1 MTVSP
6 FSNPAAGAADAGAAY
21 TRALLDMLGDRE
33 PLEVLAELP
42 QRIEAR
48 LAGVDDARIR
58 RPEAPGKWS
67 ALDLLR
73 HLVDTEIVNG
83 YRIRVAIEQDRP
95 PVRGYD
101 QDAWVRLFGAA
112 VPNAAEGIEM
122 LRVHRSANLRIWR
135 SLDAGQLERV
145 ALHEERGPESV
156 GHLLRL
162 LGGHDLVHRR
172 QMDRIIVSLKS

>member
-21 TRALLDMLGDRE
+21 TRALLEMLGDRE
-33 PLEVLAELP
+33 ALDVLGELP
-42 QRIEAR
+42 QWIATR
-48 LAGVDDARIR
+48 LAGVDDELSR

-73 HLVDTEIVNG
+73 HLVDTELVNG

-101 QDAWVRLFGAA
+101 QDAWVRLFGVA
-112 VPNAAEGIEM
+112 VPGAADGIEM
-122 LRVHRSANLRIWR
+122 LRVHRNANLRIWR
-135 SLDAGQLERV
+135 SLDAAQLERV

-172 QMDRIIVSLKS
+172 QMDRILG